1 MLCMAYKGTLASDLF
16 YKYQGIDGNAR
27 LEIDLITAAEIGD
40 RISKAT
46 NEAKGSARAKAAVAK
61 RDKRRAAR
69 KQLSNKDI
77 FSMLSESGVP
87 IKDGRSEGVTE

>member
-1 MLCMAYKGTLASDLF
+1 VLCMAYKGTLASDLF

-27 LEIDLITAAEIGD
+27 LEIDLITAAEMGD

-46 NEAKGSARAKAAVAK
+46 KDAKGSARAKEAVAK

-69 KQLSNKDI
+69 KQLSNTSL
-77 FSMLSESGVP
+77 FEMLSDSGVP